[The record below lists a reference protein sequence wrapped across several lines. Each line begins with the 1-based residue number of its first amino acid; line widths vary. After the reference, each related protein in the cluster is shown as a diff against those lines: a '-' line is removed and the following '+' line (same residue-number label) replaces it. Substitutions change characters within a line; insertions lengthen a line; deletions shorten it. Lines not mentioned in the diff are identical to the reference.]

1 MGRADKGG
9 VEGQCEREKG
19 GIEGHGV
26 RKKGRVEGHG
36 ERRRE
41 YRQREGERRH
51 IKAFGK
57 FRERSGPIAT
67 RDAAVIF
74 FFCNRAAHVG
84 LILLSMLYVRTD
96 TDI

>member
-1 MGRADKGG
+1 
-9 VEGQCEREKG
+9 
-19 GIEGHGV
+19 V
-26 RKKGRVEGHG
+26 RKKGGVEGHG

-41 YRQREGERRH
+41 YRQREGERHH

-57 FRERSGPIAT
+57 FRGRSGPIAT
-67 RDAAVIF
+67 RDADMIF
-74 FFCNRAAHVG
+74 FIFFANKAAHVG